1 MDSFLSFLKESVD
14 YDPDT
19 GIFHWKKERPLNHFF
34 SELYCK
40 AWSSRFGGKELKAG
54 DQGYVYV
61 QLNYHGRKKRVRAHR
76 LAWAFV
82 HGTWPEN
89 QIDHIN
95 GDRADNRI
103 VNLRVVTNA
112 ENGRNRKLSKNNSS
126 GYNGIYKTKR
136 NNSWHVEIHYNKRR
150 IFLGQFEKLEDAVRA
165 RKEANLKYGYAENH
179 GMPR

>member
-19 GIFHWKKERPLNHFF
+19 GIFRWKKERPLNHFF

-95 GDRADNRI
+95 GDRADK
-103 VNLRVVTNA
+103 V
-112 ENGRNRKLSKNNSS
+112 
-126 GYNGIYKTKR
+126 KR

-150 IFLGQFEKLEDAVRA
+150 IFLGQFKKLEDAVRV